1 MKLLS
6 KVKDAMDFCA
16 TGKLKSI
23 GDRKKKQ
30 DGKKKN

>member
-23 GDRKKKQ
+23 GDKKKRQ
-30 DGKKKN
+30 SKKK

>member
-16 TGKLKSI
+16 TGKLKYI
-23 GDRKKKQ
+23 GDKKKRR
-30 DGKKKN
+30 DAKKKN